1 MESYHDDVYKTIMEE
16 TSLILILVMA
26 EGCMENDTALEI
38 ILKPLLEENE
48 IPLRTLRVCFDDHD
62 MPWPRPLTEA
72 LYYFAPKRTNPLFL
86 RTGKEAIDRF
96 FDDLEV
102 AKKMMS
108 GMSYDEAIFNEEEL
122 ELIKETEQIL
132 LEEDKNKSKYPS
144 RMNIVRNLG
153 KDIWKSAKY
162 IGKRL
167 PVLVSKDVVV
177 ERYSICEQCPNLTE
191 VGRCTECGCFMKK
204 KVNLA
209 ASSCPIGK
217 WDSTN

>member
-1 MESYHDDVYKTIMEE
+1 MEE

-26 EGCMENDTALEI
+26 EGCMENDTAMEVL
-38 ILKPLLEENE
+38 LKPLVEENK
-48 IPLRTLRVCFDDHD
+48 IPVRVLRLCFDDHD

-96 FDDLEV
+96 FDDLEI

-122 ELIKETEQIL
+122 ELIKETEQTL

-153 KDIWKSAKY
+153 KDLWKTAKY
-162 IGKRL
+162 VGKRL
-167 PVLVSKDVVV
+167 PVLASKEVVV

-209 ASSCPIGK
+209 AVSCPIGK